1 MNFKLIRE
9 IWKNMDRGIRG
20 TFAINGK
27 INYFIVFISKTIFKT
42 KKIFLNKNKLY
53 FSQCFNK

>member
-27 INYFIVFISKTIFKT
+27 MKINYFIVFISKIGFKT
-42 KKIFLNKNKLY
+42 KKNIT
-53 FSQCFNK
+53 